1 MCHLQLRDH
10 RGAGYALWARFL
22 VHKTGVGAAAL
33 LGVAENASALQRS
46 RSMQGAAPH
55 PGRTQDMVGVMVT

>member
-1 MCHLQLRDH
+1 MCHLQLRDR

-22 VHKTGVGAAAL
+22 VHKMGVGA
-33 LGVAENASALQRS
+33 AENASALQRS